1 MGGTRPEGDERSSDA
16 RTTVLIVDDDA
27 GTRHLLALMFSVE
40 GFDIVGE
47 AENGLEAVR
56 MAVETQPD
64 LIVLDFRMPV
74 MPGDEAAR
82 LLRALVPESR
92 IIAFSSILDSKP
104 DWADAF
110 LNKARVEEIMPLLTK
125 MAPEVIR

>member
-1 MGGTRPEGDERSSDA
+1 LKTR
-16 RTTVLIVDDDA
+16 VLIVDDDS
-27 GTRHLLALMFSVE
+27 GTRHLLALMFAVE

-64 LIVLDFRMPV
+64 LIVLDYRMPV
-74 MPGDEAAR
+74 MRGDEAAH
-82 LLRALVPESR
+82 LLRALVPDSR

-104 DWADAF
+104 AWADAF
-110 LNKARVEEIMPLLTK
+110 LNKSRVEEIMPLMTR
-125 MAPEVIR
+125 MAPETIR